1 MNALNEY
8 RLIALIGLAAMQ
20 VALLSGCGQDVESD
34 AFGNFEATEITVS
47 SQVPGRLLSLQIE
60 EGDYIEAGHVVGLVD
75 TTQLRISRR
84 TMQAQQRSLI
94 AQRRAT
100 LAQLPEVE
108 AQIAA
113 IQSRLNTAEN
123 ELARTQRLFDME
135 AATAR
140 ELEQRRTDAETLRHQ
155 VEQARARQAAV
166 RVQAESMQAQVEQ
179 AASGIEEI
187 DQRLLYAQVTNPRSG
202 RVLTIVT
209 EPGESVG
216 TGSPLYVI
224 ASLDTLTLRAY
235 ITGAQLPELRLGM
248 SVDVL
253 VDSADGGLR
262 TRPGTVTRIADQA
275 QFTPTPIQTREN
287 RVELVYAVD
296 VRVPNADGLLK
307 IGMPGEVRIR
317 TADR

>member
-1 MNALNEY
+1 MNALNQH
-8 RLIALIGLAAMQ
+8 RFTALIGLAVIQ
-20 VALLSGCGQDVESD
+20 VTLLSGCGQDVESD

-60 EGDYIEAGHVVGLVD
+60 EGDYVEAGRVVGLVD

-84 TMQAQQRSLI
+84 TTQAQQRSLI

-100 LAQLPEVE
+100 LAQLPEIE

-123 ELARTQRLFDME
+123 ELARTRRLLDME
-135 AATAR
+135 AATTR
-140 ELEQRRTDAETLRHQ
+140 ELEQRQTETETLRHQ
-155 VEQARARQAAV
+155 IEQARARQAAV

-179 AASGIEEI
+179 VASSVEEI
-187 DQRLLYAQVTNPRSG
+187 DQRLLYAHVTNPRSG
-202 RVLTIVT
+202 RVLTVVT

-216 TGSPLYVI
+216 TGSPLYLI

-235 ITGAQLPELRLGM
+235 ITGAQLPEVTLGM

-287 RVELVYAVD
+287 RVELVYAID